1 MRPWRFSQ
9 LRVLDNSFE
18 CGDYLMP
25 GASCRGW
32 RSFALAV
39 RESAL
44 ASRSADNVPYA
55 YTDQES
61 RESVDVP

>member
-1 MRPWRFSQ
+1 MS
-9 LRVLDNSFE
+9 LLD
-18 CGDYLMP
+18 GTDTRLP
-25 GASCRGW
+25 GLDGSRRAGGARQVI
-32 RSFALAV
+32 ALAV